1 MAPQDQFCNTF
12 LEILYAGMDPSE
24 GVGVSTPPPQLGS
37 RPKLGGARGVEILTK
52 MCKKTKVLLKNE
64 GKIVIQEKSFA
75 CGEQLS

>member
-1 MAPQDQFCNTF
+1 MGPP
-12 LEILYAGMDPSE
+12 GGGG
-24 GVGVSTPPPQLGS
+24 GVWGIQTQV
-37 RPKLGGARGVEILTK
+37 GGCWGVEMFAK

>member
-1 MAPQDQFCNTF
+1 MGPP
-12 LEILYAGMDPSE
+12 G
-24 GVGVSTPPPQLGS
+24 GVWGIQTQV
-37 RPKLGGARGVEILTK
+37 GGCWGVEMFAK

>member
-1 MAPQDQFCNTF
+1 
-12 LEILYAGMDPSE
+12 MDP
-24 GVGVSTPPPQLGS
+24 P
-37 RPKLGGARGVEILTK
+37 GGGGGGGGGVEIFTK